1 MEKYNAEEYYYFSEE
16 FYQSVAHD
24 LKNNAQVFYAQTED
38 GKIVAATIIVGADG
52 VLNYHLSGSKYEYQK
67 IAPTNLMLYEVAL
80 WGFENGYRSFH
91 IGGGV
96 GSKEDSLY
104 AFKKTFYRG
113 EPKRYHIGKKVLNSD
128 MYDYLTEMRKE
139 IKNPS
144 FFPKYRG

>member
-1 MEKYNAEEYYYFSEE
+1 
-16 FYQSVAHD
+16 
-24 LKNNAQVFYAQTED
+24 
-38 GKIVAATIIVGADG
+38 
-52 VLNYHLSGSKYEYQK
+52 
-67 IAPTNLMLYEVAL
+67 MLYEVAL

-113 EPKRYHIGKKVLNSD
+113 EPKRYHIGKKVINSD